1 MRTEIH
7 SSAFSLLTLC
17 KLQIEF
23 SCPLIAICVVTFW
36 YFHSKVSSYA
46 DGVMHFYCAVF
57 GWCIIQGR
65 FSLDL
70 YFKTKQVVLTLV
82 KTACHDLAPCDLV
95 LFVTGIPPQTEWNLD
110 PNASYVYYCANET
123 VHGMFIAHITCDCC
137 EILYLFCEGSIKM
150 DC

>member
-23 SCPLIAICVVTFW
+23 SCPFSAICVVTFW
-36 YFHSKVSSYA
+36 YFHSKVYSYA

-70 YFKTKQVVLTLV
+70 YFKTK
-82 KTACHDLAPCDLV
+82 
-95 LFVTGIPPQTEWNLD
+95 
-110 PNASYVYYCANET
+110 
-123 VHGMFIAHITCDCC
+123 
-137 EILYLFCEGSIKM
+137 
-150 DC
+150 